1 MITELDKAVTL
12 TVAGLGAVFLI
23 LFLIMLLTLLLKR
36 ALLLTPVREALTFAE
51 PSAVKARSRRN
62 DKELAAAAAVAA
74 TLTRQVAGGPGHAV
88 SDSPWKGCGR
98 GQLMR
103 SWRRRTWRR

>member
-23 LFLIMLLTLLLKR
+23 LLLIMLLTLLLKR
-36 ALLLTPVREALTFAE
+36 ALPLTAAE
-51 PSAVKARSRRN
+51 PAAAKARSRRN

-74 TLTRQVAGGPGHAV
+74 TLTHQVAGGPSQAV
-88 SDSPWKGCGR
+88 SDSRWKGYGR
-98 GQLMR
+98 GQLAQ